1 MTDKVILDEKAMDRA
16 IARISYE
23 ILERN
28 KGADDIC
35 LIGILSRGVHLAR
48 RIAGKIEDIEKKRI
62 PVGEIDI
69 TTFRDDIKTDK
80 SYEDKTSIDFSIQGK
95 KVILIDDVMFTG
107 RSVRSAID
115 GIMALGRP
123 QLIQLAVLLDRG
135 HRELPIRADFIG
147 KNLPTSRDEEV
158 KVQVKELDGINQVL
172 LSGD

>member
-48 RIAGKIEDIEKKRI
+48 RIAGKIEDIEKKHI